1 MCGKTRWM
9 ICFRRRVTETFRF
22 LQRDELHRSGRGY
35 RPPAGRTSFPLFS
48 QSKSGFVIEYA
59 ITTLI
64 KADVLFIVYSVGQ
77 QPGFHPRC
85 IFWEW
90 NQKKE
95 KRRMRN
101 KKLRLLTASVSC
113 LSKTPLLLRSRENV
127 RGLFVLIRGKNQELI
142 PKLANPERHQGIG
155 TPHLKPR
162 TRLKL
167 TTKESNKRPEA
178 LKSCQ

>member
-1 MCGKTRWM
+1 M

-64 KADVLFIVYSVGQ
+64 KADVLFIVQSPAVLDSSPASILAASSESGT
-77 QPGFHPRC
+77 
-85 IFWEW
+85 
-90 NQKKE
+90 KKKK